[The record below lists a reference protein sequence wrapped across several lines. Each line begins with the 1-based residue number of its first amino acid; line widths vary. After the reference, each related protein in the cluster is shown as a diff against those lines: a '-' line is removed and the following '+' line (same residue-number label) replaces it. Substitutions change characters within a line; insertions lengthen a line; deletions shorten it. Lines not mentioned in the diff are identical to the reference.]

1 MDLTTVILE
10 DQEYT
15 AHYEFTEGEAGDYEY
30 PPISPTVTLWRVTD
44 ERDLDVTGKLTSLE
58 WLDIEEQIAE
68 YEEL

>member
-1 MDLTTVILE
+1 MIMLE
-10 DQEYT
+10 DQEYS
-15 AHYEFTEGEAGDYEY
+15 AYYEFTEGDIGDYEY

-44 ERDLDVTGKLTSLE
+44 EQDLDVTSRLTSLE